1 MEIHNEGTNIIAA
14 NNKLKM
20 SLEEST
26 VEGTIEDS
34 LNGINEAYE
43 AQLREDI
50 EEQKVEWAGFV

>member
-43 AQLREDI
+43 AQLHEDI